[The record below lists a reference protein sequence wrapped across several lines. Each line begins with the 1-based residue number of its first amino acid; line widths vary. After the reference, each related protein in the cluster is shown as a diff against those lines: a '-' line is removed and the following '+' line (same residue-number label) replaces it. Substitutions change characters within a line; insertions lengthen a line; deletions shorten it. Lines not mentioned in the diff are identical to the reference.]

1 MTVTL
6 SVCVMLGEIPRW
18 RCAQWD
24 WLLSL
29 RLSMLPDSFL
39 FRKRLRPSHFL
50 FSSSQGPV
58 RNKQLGRGFQAWP
71 CAPPKPPPRPSWQSM
86 SSMVVLERHLWL
98 TMTELKEADKVPF
111 LDAPVS
117 SNSHFEPAV
126 EGFAE
131 CFTEAPKSSQAM
143 RHFLPKRT
151 SSSAASSRPKP
162 APTQQ
167 PAKPM
172 PATPEPRS
180 HKDRQDRGP
189 SRSAGRY
196 PFPKRQEPRPKIA
209 LDPAPQKSSWS
220 ARQKE
225 EGLLVPHGPTLVPG
239 RPTAVIADKIKHINL
254 KKESKYPLLP
264 TISVLP
270 LCSHS
275 LELFQPLAT
284 WAEAWR
290 AIPGVS
296 EWVMATI
303 RWGYTLQFARRPPR
317 FRGVLATIVHS
328 KDAQVL
334 HAEVINLLEKEAI
347 EIVPPAQSKSG
358 FYSLYFLIPQKRRWP
373 ATYSRF
379 LAGSHIILQPKTGC
393 PLKLSRVEPGQY
405 LDGRHSEK
413 TRLLLD
419 EGVSEASRGCS
430 PYGLCGS

>member
-1 MTVTL
+1 
-6 SVCVMLGEIPRW
+6 
-18 RCAQWD
+18 
-24 WLLSL
+24 
-29 RLSMLPDSFL
+29 
-39 FRKRLRPSHFL
+39 
-50 FSSSQGPV
+50 
-58 RNKQLGRGFQAWP
+58 
-71 CAPPKPPPRPSWQSM
+71 M

-111 LDAPVS
+111 LDVPVL
-117 SNSHFEPAV
+117 SNSHFGPAV
-126 EGFAE
+126 EGFVE

-143 RHFLPKRT
+143 RHFLPKCA

-162 APTQQ
+162 ALTQQ

-180 HKDRQDRGP
+180 HKDRKDRGR

-209 LDPAPQKSSWS
+209 LDPAPQKSCWS

-225 EGLLVPHGPTLVPG
+225 EGLLVPHGPTLAPG
-239 RPTAVIADKIKHINL
+239 RPTAVIADKIKHIHF

-303 RWGYTLQFARRPPR
+303 RWGYTLQFALRPPR

-334 HAEVINLLEKEAI
+334 CAEVINLLEKEAI
-347 EIVPPAQSKSG
+347 EIVRPAQSKSG
-358 FYSLYFLIPQKRRWP
+358 FYSLYFLIPPKRRWP

-379 LAGSHIILQPKTGC
+379 QTPESREIHILEIHIRGDGVSIQGPPVWTVPSSLHFYAMHGCGSLPSVTDGNLHPPLPRRLAQSEEVSTSHK
-393 PLKLSRVEPGQY
+393 S
-405 LDGRHSEK
+405 
-413 TRLLLD
+413 LLLSHLCCL
-419 EGVSEASRGCS
+419 GLRVNFAKSTLSPSQRVSFLGTVID
-430 PYGLCGS
+430 